1 MDGRSDQLSNQTRIC
16 RDPEQQPRQQQ
27 FYPTALFFARRPR
40 NWQPSVS
47 VHQQPAPR
55 HFSHSAKRPPN
66 TMMFFFHLFLSLL
79 LPLLFFCLG
88 PGYCCCRRCCCC
100 CFGLFTSFSCFLFR
114 GLRSQPTSTSQVS
127 HPSQRVL
134 SLRSICAP
142 LTGPWFLL
150 TDISTRD

>member
-1 MDGRSDQLSNQTRIC
+1 MHTKQYLRRQEEVEMKGKRRNTQLTKPTTRSTKRQTDRRTDGRSDQLTNQTRIC
-16 RDPEQQPRQQQ
+16 RDPEHQRQKQI
-27 FYPTALFFARRPR
+27 YPTALFFARRPR

-47 VHQQPAPR
+47 AHQQPAPR

-88 PGYCCCRRCCCC
+88 PGYCCRCCC

-114 GLRSQPTSTSQVS
+114 GLRS
-127 HPSQRVL
+127 
-134 SLRSICAP
+134 
-142 LTGPWFLL
+142 
-150 TDISTRD
+150 